1 MTKHRCMDDQLEI
14 LGPAGYPHLFLIK
27 KNGLLGIL
35 HETEGLLVLGDWDHI
50 GPYRDGLALV
60 FRKDR
65 KGETL
70 WGLIDTQG
78 KPITPAREMRSIYP
92 ETNFLRSGMAAR
104 TTFLT

>member
-27 KNGLLGIL
+27 KNRLLGIL
-35 HETEGLLVLGDWDHI
+35 HETEGLLVLGNRDHI
-50 GPYRDGLALV
+50 GPYQDGLAMV

-78 KPITPAREMRSIYP
+78 KPIVPCQRDEIHLSGN
-92 ETNFLRSGMAAR
+92 NFLRSGMAAR